1 MISCST
7 SALIGVS
14 DSSISLTPRTA
25 GRAVGPAHVSGD
37 QGTWLAR
44 GIDERSRRECSK
56 ATRPL
61 PARPTPQMESG
72 EPAFAALYCRTC
84 DHLFPRLVTRRPA
97 VGCLLEIVETLVLT
111 L

>member
-7 SALIGVS
+7 SAVIGGS
-14 DSSISLTPRTA
+14 GSSISPGPRTA

-37 QGTWLAR
+37 QGTRLAR

-56 ATRPL
+56 ASRPL
-61 PARPTPQMESG
+61 PARGTPPRVSG
-72 EPAFAALYCRTC
+72 GPAFAALYCRTC

-97 VGCLLEIVETLVLT
+97 VGCLLE
-111 L
+111 